1 MSEYN
6 KENMVE
12 DIKKWINLDN
22 ELNLLQT
29 QIKDKKNNK
38 KLITERLVN
47 SMKQNEVECLNIN
60 GGSLLL
66 KKQVSKKPIN
76 QQFLLSTLQT
86 YFKDNNINVNELTEY
101 IFENREQKI
110 QESIKRKIN

>member
-1 MSEYN
+1 MGEYN

-12 DIKKWINLDN
+12 DIKKWIILDN

-29 QIKDKKNNK
+29 QTKDKKNNK

-66 KKQVSKKPIN
+66 KKKVSKTRSW
-76 QQFLLSTLQT
+76 FH
-86 YFKDNNINVNELTEY
+86 
-101 IFENREQKI
+101 
-110 QESIKRKIN
+110 